1 MGRPG
6 KGRAK
11 GGKEERKGGECKVK
25 WMNRA
30 MRKMRSGGESLLAI
44 VMSSLVELQYA
55 PVFNRNITIMKS
67 HKFSYLRV
75 ISNC

>member
-1 MGRPG
+1 MGS
-6 KGRAK
+6 
-11 GGKEERKGGECKVK
+11 V
-25 WMNRA
+25 
-30 MRKMRSGGESLLAI
+30 GESLLAV

-55 PVFNRNITIMKS
+55 PVINRNITIMKS

>member
-1 MGRPG
+1 MGS
-6 KGRAK
+6 
-11 GGKEERKGGECKVK
+11 V
-25 WMNRA
+25 
-30 MRKMRSGGESLLAI
+30 GESLLAV